1 MWLLVHVITFVGID
15 DYEVQALDMDN
26 DTSILI
32 IIWKLTYFNVIIYV
46 LTRDVNGAGIERMV
60 LYHSLPHSPLRG
72 HFFLHPHPRGEIS
85 SSIPIPT
92 DPHSINRSPRT

>member
-46 LTRDVNGAGIERMV
+46 LTRVRASYR
-60 LYHSLPHSPLRG
+60 
-72 HFFLHPHPRGEIS
+72 
-85 SSIPIPT
+85 
-92 DPHSINRSPRT
+92 